1 MSAYPQTR
9 MRRLRRHDWTRR
21 LVAENILSPADF
33 IWPVFVIEGENRR
46 EPVEVTVALAAD
58 PEAFCA
64 VFTDTGDPA
73 LLDLSSVEMPDE
85 LAESGRGLAIAL
97 ATLDELVHETGE
109 GNTWRL
115 RRRHRGA

>member
-1 MSAYPQTR
+1 MATEPGIRLAGIADPQLVDRVHAALDDLFAHAPGAGEEDR
-9 MRRLRRHDWTRR
+9 MLFRLAVSE
-21 LVAENILSPADF
+21 VATNVVEHA
-33 IWPVFVIEGENRR
+33 GGR

-97 ATLDELVHETGE
+97 ATLAS
-109 GNTWRL
+109 L
-115 RRRHRGA
+115 RS